1 MIFVFYAVLA
11 LAGATIHR
19 WRDRQPRSHE
29 RTLEIYLVW
38 WLAVTI
44 GVGGIVGGL
53 YHLFDGKDIAE
64 QIGFTRGDGGFQT
77 EVGFG
82 DIAVG
87 TIAFMGIWFRGK
99 WWLAALIAAAISLW
113 GDTYGHI
120 YQAIEHG
127 NRDVDNTGPVLFADF
142 LYPLVGLA
150 LYALHDRL
158 SRGRVTPAPNP

>member
-1 MIFVFYAVLA
+1 LIFVFYAVVA
-11 LAGATIHR
+11 LAGATIHL
-19 WRDRQPRSHE
+19 WRDKQPRSRR
-29 RTLEIYLVW
+29 RTLEVYLVW

-87 TIAFMGIWFRGK
+87 AIAFLGIWLRGN

-113 GDTYGHI
+113 GDAYGHV
-120 YQAIEHG
+120 YQAIEYDNH
-127 NRDVDNTGPVLFADF
+127 DPDNTGPVLYAD
-142 LYPLVGLA
+142 LIYPFVGLV
-150 LYALHDRL
+150 LYALWRRAG
-158 SRGRVTPAPNP
+158 SEPAAQQA